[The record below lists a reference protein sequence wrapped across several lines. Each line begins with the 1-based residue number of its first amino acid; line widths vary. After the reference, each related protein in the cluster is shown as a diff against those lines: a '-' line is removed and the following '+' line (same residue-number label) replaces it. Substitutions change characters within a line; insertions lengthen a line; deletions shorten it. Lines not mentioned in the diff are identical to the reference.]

1 MRGGLFDPR
10 SLRRCLGTKQEEE
23 MNDSPDVKVV
33 RCLEGTGKLAGS
45 LGASRLTERMR
56 DEFVT
61 TDPTSS

>member
-1 MRGGLFDPR
+1 
-10 SLRRCLGTKQEEE
+10 